1 MKMRDYTIGFV
12 LEQTLG
18 HRTHTQNLRAAVPM
32 DPSVRPLWGLIDFE
46 TAGLSA
52 RLPLYRSNWTVRAGL
67 RTRRAIRRMTREC
80 ELDALFIHTQ
90 VAAVLAGPWLKR
102 IPAIVSLDATPTQYD
117 VLGKYYDHERESDWI
132 ERQKWR
138 INVNCFQQARH
149 LVTWSQW
156 AKDGLIEDYGVPRRK
171 VAVIPP
177 GIRPCLW
184 KRTEPR
190 RLHPNPLRI
199 LFVGGDFERK
209 GGQLL
214 LQSFRELRAYSAA
227 LAATNESTLELHL
240 VTHTSIPP
248 EAGVFVYNEMQP
260 NSQQLIQLFHA
271 CDIFCLPTWGD
282 CLPMVLSE
290 AAAAGLPI
298 VTTRVGAIG
307 EIVHDGGNGY
317 LIAPGDSK
325 ALTERLQRLAAH
337 PALRLQMGESGAA
350 LAQQSFDAERNALQL
365 VDLLKDIA
373 ATGRK
378 IPT

>member
-1 MKMRDYTIGFV
+1 MNMSDYTIGFV

-18 HRTHTQNLRAAVPM
+18 HRTHTQNLREAVPM

-67 RTRRAIRRMTREC
+67 RARRAIRRMAHEC

-117 VLGKYYDHERESDWI
+117 VLGKYYDHERESDWV

-138 INVNCFQQARH
+138 LNVNCFQRARH

-156 AKDGLIEDYGVPRRK
+156 AKDGLVEDYGVPRYK
-171 VAVIPP
+171 VSVIPP

-184 KRTEPR
+184 KRAESR
-190 RLHPNPLRI
+190 HPHQNPLRI

-214 LQSFRELRAYSAA
+214 LQSFRELRVCSAA
-227 LAATNESTLELHL
+227 HAATNESTLELHL
-240 VTHTSIPP
+240 VTRTPIAP

-298 VTTRVGAIG
+298 VATQVGAIG
-307 EIVHDGGNGY
+307 EIVHEGGNGF
-317 LIAPGDSK
+317 LIAPGDSE
-325 ALTERLQRLAAH
+325 ALTERLQRLTAD
-337 PALRLQMGESGAA
+337 PALRLQMGEAGTA

-365 VDLLKDIA
+365 VALLKDIA
-373 ATGRK
+373 TTSR
-378 IPT
+378 